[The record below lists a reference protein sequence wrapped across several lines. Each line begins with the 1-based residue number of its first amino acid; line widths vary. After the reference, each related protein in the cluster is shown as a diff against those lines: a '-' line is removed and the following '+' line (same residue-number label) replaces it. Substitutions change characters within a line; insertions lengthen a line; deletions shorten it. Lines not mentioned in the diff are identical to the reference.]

1 MRTKS
6 IVKLQMLHILS
17 TSTMLTV
24 LWATCTCICWT
35 RIATTSCPR
44 DNLQVMLAF
53 MDLVCLCLALHVL
66 CLAVI
71 VCHWLAVY
79 VIGGVCLC
87 LAVCVY
93 AWVCVCLCLAVRV
106 YAWPCLSMPGCQCLL
121 GCVRL
126 CLAVCVYD
134 WLCVSMLV
142 CYATCY
148 AMSSYHAVAGPTQLD
163 VHPMQG
169 PMAAPYSSIEYH
181 PPPSSDSGGM
191 ILYQTRVPSL
201 LHGKCG

>member
-1 MRTKS
+1 
-6 IVKLQMLHILS
+6 MLGS
-17 TSTMLTV
+17 
-24 LWATCTCICWT
+24 
-35 RIATTSCPR
+35 
-44 DNLQVMLAF
+44 
-53 MDLVCLCLALHVL
+53 VCLCLAVSVY
-66 CLAVI
+66 A
-71 VCHWLAVY
+71 WLSVSML
-79 VIGGVCLC
+79 GSVCLC
-87 LAVCVY
+87 LAVCVSMLG
-93 AWVCVCLCLAVRV
+93 CLR
-106 YAWPCLSMPGCQCLL
+106 LL